1 MEFGPMAEWLNAI
14 EAAEY
19 LRVRPRTI
27 SKWAKEG
34 KIPGHRL
41 SGSKRI
47 TWRFKKC
54 ELDAILNLPS
64 AAEQGGFHEQQI

>member
-1 MEFGPMAEWLNAI
+1 MAEWLNAN
-14 EAAEY
+14 EAAEH

-27 SKWAKEG
+27 LKWAKEG

-41 SGSKRI
+41 SGTTRI

-54 ELDAILNLPS
+54 ELDAILNAPS
-64 AAEQGGFHEQQI
+64 AADQRRVQ